1 MSLKHDIRLA
11 RTVAWPIADRLCTNI
26 TNDLGAK
33 LKRRDY
39 PGIVETSF
47 DPFDPAT
54 AADPYP
60 GYAELL
66 RGPQVRYNRKRNI
79 FLLCRYEDVRAAA
92 RDDAMLTSTEGV
104 TRSRGRLPVLLTL
117 DPPRHTELRRKVQPA
132 FARGALS
139 SWQPMVDHL
148 AGELVSDLLANPGS
162 DVVQRLAVPMPVR
175 LIAHILGIPPEDE
188 KFFRYWSNEAVRV
201 ANIQLTP
208 RGLWQLLPTLNA
220 TRHLHSYFCSR
231 FESGELLMS
240 DTLLGRLVATAGDGE
255 ISRDE
260 LFYFALLLLLAGNET
275 TTNLLSTMFLTLSE
289 NPDQFELIRRDPD
302 TLVGSAIEEQLRF
315 SSPIQG
321 FYRTTKA
328 AYSVGGAT
336 IPAGARVALLWGAA
350 NRDPRQFEDP
360 DAFIAARNPS
370 HVAFG
375 SGIHLCLGAGLA
387 RMESRAVLRELVERV
402 ERIEVIGAP
411 EWTTNSSLRGLVE
424 MKVALAPLSG
434 RPQRPRSSE
443 KVPT

>member
-11 RTVAWPIADRLCTNI
+11 STIARPVAGNLYTNI

-33 LKRRDY
+33 LKRADY
-39 PGIVETSF
+39 PGIAETSF

-54 AADPYP
+54 AANPYP

-66 RGPQVRYNRKRNI
+66 RGPRVHYNRKRNI
-79 FLLCRYEDVRAAA
+79 FLLSRYEDVRAAA
-92 RDDAMLTSTEGV
+92 RNEAMLTSAEGV
-104 TRSRGRLPVLLTL
+104 TRSRTKLPVLLTM

-139 SWQPMVDHL
+139 SWQSMVDRL
-148 AGELVSDLLANPGS
+148 AAELVSDLLADPGS
-162 DVVQRLAVPMPVR
+162 DVVERLAVPMPVR

-201 ANIQLTP
+201 ANIQMTP
-208 RGLWQLLPTLNA
+208 KGLWQILPSLNA
-220 TRHLHSYFCSR
+220 TRHLHSYFSSR
-231 FESGELLMS
+231 FRSGELLGS
-240 DTLLGRLVATAGDGE
+240 DSLLGRLVAIAGEGE
-255 ISRDE
+255 LSRDE

-302 TLVGSAIEEQLRF
+302 TLVCSAVEEQLRYT
-315 SSPIQG
+315 SPVQG

-328 AYSVGGAT
+328 RYAVGNAT

-350 NRDPRQFEDP
+350 NRDPRQFDNP
-360 DAFIAARNPS
+360 DAFRAARNPS

-387 RMESRAVLRELVERV
+387 RMESRAILRELVERV
-402 ERIEVIGAP
+402 ERIDIIGTP
-411 EWTTNSSLRGLVE
+411 KWTTNSSLRGLE
-424 MKVALAPLSG
+424 QMKVALAPRRYKAS
-434 RPQRPRSSE
+434 
-443 KVPT
+443 T

>member
-1 MSLKHDIRLA
+1 MA
-11 RTVAWPIADRLCTNI
+11 
-26 TNDLGAK
+26 
-33 LKRRDY
+33 
-39 PGIVETSF
+39 ETSF

-54 AADPYP
+54 AANPYP

-66 RGPQVRYNRKRNI
+66 RGPRVHYNRKRNI
-79 FLLCRYEDVRAAA
+79 FLLSRYEDVRAAA
-92 RDDAMLTSTEGV
+92 RNEAMLTSAEGV
-104 TRSRGRLPVLLTL
+104 TRSRTKLPVLLTM

-139 SWQPMVDHL
+139 SWQSMVDRL
-148 AGELVSDLLANPGS
+148 AAELVSDLLADPGS
-162 DVVQRLAVPMPVR
+162 DVVERLAVPMPVR

-201 ANIQLTP
+201 ANIQMTP
-208 RGLWQLLPTLNA
+208 KGLWQILPSLNA
-220 TRHLHSYFCSR
+220 TRHLHSYFSSR
-231 FESGELLMS
+231 FRSGELLGS
-240 DTLLGRLVATAGDGE
+240 DSLLGRLVAIAGEGE
-255 ISRDE
+255 LSRDE

-302 TLVGSAIEEQLRF
+302 TLVCSAVEEQLRYT
-315 SSPIQG
+315 SPVQG

-328 AYSVGGAT
+328 RYAVGNAT

-350 NRDPRQFEDP
+350 NRDPRQFDNP
-360 DAFIAARNPS
+360 DAFRAARNPS

-387 RMESRAVLRELVERV
+387 RMESRAILRELVERV
-402 ERIEVIGAP
+402 ERIDIIGTP
-411 EWTTNSSLRGLVE
+411 KWTTNSSLRGLE
-424 MKVALAPLSG
+424 QMKVALAPRRYKAS
-434 RPQRPRSSE
+434 
-443 KVPT
+443 T